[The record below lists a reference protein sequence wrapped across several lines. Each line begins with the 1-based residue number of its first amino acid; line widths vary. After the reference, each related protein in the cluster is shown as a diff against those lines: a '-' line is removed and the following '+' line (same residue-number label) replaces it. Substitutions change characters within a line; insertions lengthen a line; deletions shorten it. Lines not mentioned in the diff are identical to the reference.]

1 MRRPSR
7 CWLWCTRANCDTPGG
22 TGETDLGVGTCFPIL
37 DQPIQ
42 RCRRRCNHIE
52 CFSSVD
58 ARRKFRTQAHN
69 HIELVPEAF
78 SNSGPTT
85 SRTVQ
90 MARDAKTISS
100 AERAGPYGIHK
111 DNAHARS
118 KLRARNGIEDSL
130 PCTGCSGYQFSLNS
144 RQAIA
149 ASQLS
154 GPADGQNGSRLAGPQ
169 IVGARPKFP

>member
-1 MRRPSR
+1 
-7 CWLWCTRANCDTPGG
+7 
-22 TGETDLGVGTCFPIL
+22 
-37 DQPIQ
+37 
-42 RCRRRCNHIE
+42 
-52 CFSSVD
+52 
-58 ARRKFRTQAHN
+58 
-69 HIELVPEAF
+69 
-78 SNSGPTT
+78 
-85 SRTVQ
+85 
-90 MARDAKTISS
+90 MARDAKTFSS

-130 PCTGCSGYQFSLNS
+130 PCTGCSATTAPTKPRSGYQFSLNS

-154 GPADGQNGSRLAGPQ
+154 GPAEGQNGSRLAGPQ